1 MNAGLIAFSS
11 GVLGLALGLLSMG
24 ILRRFERERH
34 RTTVA
39 EPALSDGAA
48 QVLAVIGRAYVVVD
62 EVGGVVQAS
71 PGAYAMGLVRG
82 HTVLSIELAEMIR
95 TVRHRGIFVEKEL
108 EIARGEDE
116 FLVIDLRVA
125 PVGTNIFWCS
135 PMTAPKSRVCSGY
148 ATTSWRT
155 FRMS

>member
-48 QVLAVIGRAYVVVD
+48 QVLAVIGRPAK
-62 EVGGVVQAS
+62 A
-71 PGAYAMGLVRG
+71 
-82 HTVLSIELAEMIR
+82 
-95 TVRHRGIFVEKEL
+95 
-108 EIARGEDE
+108 
-116 FLVIDLRVA
+116 
-125 PVGTNIFWCS
+125 C
-135 PMTAPKSRVCSGY
+135 
-148 ATTSWRT
+148 TTPPTSST
-155 FRMS
+155 TT

>member
-48 QVLAVIGRAYVVVD
+48 QVLAVIGRA
-62 EVGGVVQAS
+62 
-71 PGAYAMGLVRG
+71 
-82 HTVLSIELAEMIR
+82 
-95 TVRHRGIFVEKEL
+95 
-108 EIARGEDE
+108 
-116 FLVIDLRVA
+116 
-125 PVGTNIFWCS
+125 
-135 PMTAPKSRVCSGY
+135 
-148 ATTSWRT
+148 
-155 FRMS
+155 

>member
-108 EIARGEDE
+108 EIARG
-116 FLVIDLRVA
+116 
-125 PVGTNIFWCS
+125 
-135 PMTAPKSRVCSGY
+135 
-148 ATTSWRT
+148 
-155 FRMS
+155 

>member
-1 MNAGLIAFSS
+1 
-11 GVLGLALGLLSMG
+11 MG

-71 PGAYAMGLVRG
+71 PGAYAMGWC
-82 HTVLSIELAEMIR
+82 
-95 TVRHRGIFVEKEL
+95 
-108 EIARGEDE
+108 
-116 FLVIDLRVA
+116 
-125 PVGTNIFWCS
+125 VGTLCFQLS
-135 PMTAPKSRVCSGY
+135 LPR
-148 ATTSWRT
+148 
-155 FRMS
+155 